1 MKISIYP
8 FLLGLTNA
16 GYNKCYQEE
25 KDRVSN
31 AIQSCKMKSMST
43 ISSKYRR
50 IFNISPR
57 TLDRQKTALRNQLC
71 SKTLSTYEP
80 NGLIGDIPAEWGCES
95 DRLALE
101 IQKELEKDPLVFD
114 TGRDVYNIVIVGE
127 TGAGK
132 SYFANGLLGAKY
144 PGRRGTLFT
153 VRGGQGSQT
162 QSLAVGSGT
171 LFGGRYDRELGLE
184 KSIKIN
190 VFDTPGFM
198 DSNIDN
204 VRKNKLLIATAIK
217 KEIDMLIIMTSN
229 GRFDESVQNTL
240 RMLNDWTAGGLWGNT
255 VLTMGRFS
263 FQPDQV
269 ADRAFSAEPL
279 TMFET
284 KKNTKHVDFLLNRN
298 ARENWTR
305 KTFEAGKLTE
315 TPLKRSDFEKL
326 RISLLNMSQ
335 ISKCLTD
342 TAASEPGSNCWK
354 LPRFEDSNY
363 ITDYNDYDVELSD
376 KFAFIEEAKLF
387 AKMLQ
392 EMKRHPIKP
401 AAQIFSSELSK
412 DIKNFE
418 SFDTKIQQL
427 EEQLEIK
434 QNEEEKK
441 AYQKCEN
448 ENQLDTDECVYW
460 SSWSAWPGC
469 DTSCGSS
476 YQVSRSRSCKQQ
488 KDGRIINKSS
498 SECEDNF
505 DNSAGETKWCIRSAC
520 PPKDNRLIR
529 GWAGKYL
536 GRWG

>member
-1 MKISIYP
+1 MGTRPKMKISIYP
-8 FLLGLTNA
+8 ILLGLTNA

-50 IFNISPR
+50 IFNIRSR
-57 TLDRQKTALRNQLC
+57 TFDRQKTALRNQLC

-80 NGLIGDIPAEWGCES
+80 NGLIGDIHAEWGCES

-101 IQKELEKDPLVFD
+101 IQKELEKD
-114 TGRDVYNIVIVGE
+114 
-127 TGAGK
+127 
-132 SYFANGLLGAKY
+132 

-162 QSLAVGSGT
+162 QSLAVGSGA

-240 RMLNDWTAGGLWGNT
+240 RILNDWTAGGLWGNT
-255 VLTMGRFS
+255 VLTLGRFS
-263 FQPDQV
+263 FQPDHV

-305 KTFEAGKLTE
+305 KTFEAGKLKE

-342 TAASEPGSNCWK
+342 TATSEPGPNCWK

-363 ITDYNDYDVELSD
+363 ITDYNDYYVELSD

-387 AKMLQ
+387 AKMLK
-392 EMKRHPIKP
+392 EMKRHPFKP

-427 EEQLEIK
+427 EEQLENK

-469 DTSCGSS
+469 STSCGSS